1 MSFSSPRPHK
11 SHALLLRVNAT
22 LLLPTS
28 EAVMFNSGL
37 FILIFSLGLIWA
49 KGYLYLGLVLVSFAV
64 NDNGRI

>member
-49 KGYLYLGLVLVSFAV
+49 KGYLYLGLV
-64 NDNGRI
+64 